1 MRRRSHAAVLL
12 AAVLLGS
19 AAVRAEAP
27 PNLLLITLDTTRA
40 DHLGCYGNP
49 KARTPFLDGLAR
61 EGALFE
67 NAQSHVPLTLPSHGT
82 ILTGCLPST
91 LNLRVNGLRLKEGV
105 PTLAT
110 LLRGKGY
117 ATLAVVSSV
126 ILERERGLAQG
137 FDLYDDRMTQPPR
150 GGGPPEERKA
160 EEVTKAALE
169 AARKARGPFFLW
181 VHYYDPHYEYRPPE
195 PFAKDFAQSP
205 YDGEIAYMDREIG
218 RLLQGLEEAGL
229 LSRTVVAVAGDHGEG
244 LLEHGERQHG
254 VFLYHYALHVP
265 LILRWPGKIPAGLRV
280 KDLCGL
286 SDLMPTVLD
295 LMGLKAPRTDGR
307 SLLPLLRGGSLPPRP
322 LYAESYH
329 GFFTYGWA
337 PLRAI
342 LDGEWK
348 FIEAPKPELYRYR
361 VSETENLALRE
372 PDRVEAFR
380 KALNAFPAADVGEKA
395 EMERLLKDPSN
406 AETLRQLLSLGYLSG
421 GGVRPDAKGL
431 LDPKDAISIEE
442 ELRSVTDLM
451 DRGEKARGKEV
462 LLSILKRN
470 PENVPALSM
479 LGIAYL
485 NEGQYDKA
493 RVCFEREIALKPQMD
508 TAHLNLGTVHKR
520 QGRLALAE
528 KEYRAALALSPRFA
542 EAASNLAQVLL
553 DQNRRA
559 EARKVLEEALAQGL
573 ETSDLYFEK
582 GIVEAG
588 DGHWEPARFAFT
600 KAFALDPRRHE
611 ALANLARI
619 AFQQG
624 RVDEAIA
631 QYERALRIVPREP
644 SYLATLGSLY
654 LNEKNDTRK
663 ALTYFRRAL
672 EADPY
677 GKEAPNLREIV
688 QGLEA
693 QRGSEEP

>member
-1 MRRRSHAAVLL
+1 MKVGARAAALL
-12 AAVLLGS
+12 AAAGLSLA

-40 DHLGCYGNP
+40 DHLGCYGDQ
-49 KARTPFLDGLAR
+49 KAQTPTLDRLAR

-67 NAQSHVPLTLPSHGT
+67 NARCHVPLTLPSHATLLSG
-82 ILTGCLPST
+82 LLPST
-91 LNLRVNGLRLKEGV
+91 LNLRVNGLKLQEGV

-110 LLRGKGY
+110 LLKERGY
-117 ATLAVVSSV
+117 TTLAVVSSV
-126 ILERERGLAQG
+126 ILERERGLARG
-137 FDLYDDRMTQPPR
+137 FDRYDDRMTQPPR

-169 AARKARGPFFLW
+169 AVGKVRGPFFLW

-195 PFAKDFAQSP
+195 PFAKAFAQNP
-205 YDGEIAYMDREIG
+205 YDGEIAYMDHEVG

-229 LSRTVVAVAGDHGEG
+229 LSRTLVAVAGDHGEG
-244 LLEHGERQHG
+244 LMEHGERQHG
-254 VFLYHYALHVP
+254 VFLYEYALRVP
-265 LILRWPGKIPAGLRV
+265 LILRWPGRVPAGLRV

-286 SDLMPTVLD
+286 ADLAPTVLE
-295 LMGLKAPRTDGR
+295 LLGLKAPRTDGR
-307 SLLPLLRGGSLPPRP
+307 SLLPLLRGKPLPPRI

-337 PLRAI
+337 PLRAVA
-342 LDGEWK
+342 DGEWK
-348 FIEAPKPELYRYR
+348 FIEAPRPELYRYR
-361 VSETENLALRE
+361 VSETENLVSKEPAKAAAL
-372 PDRVEAFR
+372 R
-380 KALNAFPAADVGEKA
+380 KALEAFPAAGAGEEA

-406 AETLRQLLSLGYLSG
+406 AETLRQLMSLGYLSG
-421 GGVRPDAKGL
+421 GGLRPDAKGL

-451 DRGEKARGKEV
+451 DRGEKARGKEI

-582 GIVEAG
+582 GILEAG
-588 DGHWEPARFAFT
+588 EGRWEPARFAFT
-600 KAFALDPRRHE
+600 KAFSLDPRRHE
-611 ALANLARI
+611 ALANLGRV

-624 RVDEAIA
+624 KVDEAIA
-631 QYERALRIVPREP
+631 QYERALRLVPREP

-654 LNEKNDTRK
+654 LDGKNDPRK

-688 QGLEA
+688 RGLEA
-693 QRGSEEP
+693 QEGE

>member
-1 MRRRSHAAVLL
+1 MRPRLQEAVLL
-12 AAVLLGS
+12 AGALLCG

-40 DHLGCYGNP
+40 DHLGCYGDSRA
-49 KARTPFLDGLAR
+49 KTPVLDRLAR
-61 EGALFE
+61 EGVLFE
-67 NAQSHVPLTLPSHGT
+67 NAQSHVPLTLPSHAT
-82 ILTGCLPST
+82 ILTGLLPSS
-91 LNLRVNGLRLKEGV
+91 LNLRVNGLQLKKGV

-110 LLRGKGY
+110 LLKEKGY

-126 ILERERGLAQG
+126 ILERERGLSPG

-160 EEVTKAALE
+160 EEVTQAALE
-169 AARKARGPFFLW
+169 AARKARRPFFLW

-195 PFAKDFAQSP
+195 PFAKAFAESP
-205 YDGEIAYMDREIG
+205 YDGEIAFMDHEIG
-218 RLLQGLEEAGL
+218 RLLEGLEKDGL
-229 LSRTVVAVAGDHGEG
+229 LAGTLVAVAGDHGEG
-244 LLEHGERQHG
+244 LMEHGERQHG
-254 VFLYHYALHVP
+254 VFLYQYALHVP
-265 LILRWPGKIPAGLRV
+265 LILHWPGRVPAGLRV
-280 KDLCGL
+280 RDLCGL
-286 SDLMPTVLD
+286 SDLMPTVLE
-295 LMGLKAPRTDGR
+295 LMGQPAPPVDGR
-307 SLLPLLRGGSLPPRP
+307 SLTPLLRGKSLPPRP

-337 PLRAI
+337 PLRA
-342 LDGEWK
+342 LVDGEWK

-361 VSETENLALRE
+361 VSETENLAAKE
-372 PDRVEAFR
+372 PARVEAFR
-380 KALNAFPAADVGEKA
+380 KALRAYPEADSGEQA
-395 EMERLLKDPSN
+395 EMEKLLKDPSN

-421 GGVRPDAKGL
+421 GGLRPGAKGL

-451 DRGEKARGKEV
+451 DRGEKGRGKDL

-542 EAASNLAQVLL
+542 EAASNLAEVLL

-588 DGHWEPARFAFT
+588 EGRWEPARFAFT

-611 ALANLARI
+611 ALANLGRI
-619 AFQQG
+619 AYQQG
-624 RVDEAIA
+624 KVDEAIA
-631 QYERALRIVPREP
+631 QYERALRLAPREP

-654 LNEKNDTRK
+654 LNGKNDTQK
-663 ALTYFRRAL
+663 ALGYFRRAL
-672 EADPY
+672 QADPY

-688 QGLEA
+688 KGLEA
-693 QRGSEEP
+693 QGRE